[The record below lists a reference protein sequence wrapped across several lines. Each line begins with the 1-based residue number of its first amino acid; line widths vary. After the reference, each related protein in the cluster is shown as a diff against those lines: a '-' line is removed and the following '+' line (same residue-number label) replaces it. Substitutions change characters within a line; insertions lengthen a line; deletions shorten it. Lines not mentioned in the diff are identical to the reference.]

1 MRLLLPSLLRFRL
14 ALAGLAAVAALACSP
29 AVQERVVLQP
39 EGEAVEFAM
48 ETPSKDA
55 YEVVGTVKATA
66 AGKTIGDATDAA
78 RNDLRN
84 KAAALGATLVIEDKT
99 DTSQDIIREKR
110 IVTIT
115 GRAFRAK
122 P

>member
-1 MRLLLPSLLRFRL
+1 
-14 ALAGLAAVAALACSP
+14 
-29 AVQERVVLQP
+29 VQERVALGP

-84 KAAALGATLVIEDKT
+84 KAAAIGATLVIEDKT
-99 DTSQDIIREKR
+99 DTSQDVMRERR

>member
-1 MRLLLPSLLRFRL
+1 MRLPLLSLLL
-14 ALAGLAAVAALACSP
+14 TLSIGAAACSP
-29 AVQERVVLQP
+29 AVQEHVALMP

-55 YEVVGTVKATA
+55 YDVVETLKVTA
-66 AGKTIGDATDAA
+66 AGKTIDEATDAA

-84 KAAALGATLVIEDKT
+84 KAAALGASLVIADRT
-99 DTSQDIIREKR
+99 DTSQDIVREKR

-122 P
+122 

>member
-1 MRLLLPSLLRFRL
+1 MRLLLPSFLFLLL
-14 ALAGLAAVAALACSP
+14 IATACSP
-29 AVQERVVLQP
+29 AVQEHVALKP

-55 YEVVGTVKATA
+55 YEVVGTLKVTA
-66 AGKTIGDATDAA
+66 AGKTIGEATDAA

-84 KAAALGATLVIEDKT
+84 KAAALGASLVIEDKT
-99 DTSQDIIREKR
+99 ETSQDIVREKR
-110 IVTIT
+110 IVTLT

-122 P
+122 